1 MDLHVKTF
9 PGAFPALLVIALLT
23 ACSGKE
29 PEKPPVPVAEVA
41 VQVVK
46 TQLVPVTFDFVG
58 QTESS
63 QQVEIRARVNGFLEK
78 RLYNEGAFVKPGQVM
93 FLIDP
98 KPFDADLQ
106 AARAE
111 LAQQKARL
119 STARA
124 NLQRVKPLV
133 ADNALAVKDLDDAT
147 GNEQAATAAVEAAGA
162 KVTNATLNLSYATI
176 TSPVAGL
183 SSFAKV
189 QNGAYVSGQNS
200 VLTYVAKLDPMRV
213 NFSLSENESLRRKDE
228 IAKGL
233 LTKAP
238 NDDYTVELLLADGS
252 TFPARGRITFADA
265 AFSQET
271 GTFLLR
277 AEIPNPEGD
286 LRPGQF
292 VRVRVY
298 GFKRPNAIVVPQRAV
313 QQGPRGAFVW
323 VVSPEGKAVPQPVE
337 AGDWLGDQW
346 LVSSGLKDGAQVVV
360 DGFMRLAPGAPVKT
374 KEVAAPP
381 LPVAALQPPSVPT
394 PTAKGAGASGG
405 GASGGGTGASGT
417 SSAGASGPASGATG
431 SGAAS
436 GASGSGATSGA
447 SGSGTTSGA
456 SASPPSPAASPGTGT
471 QAAASDADAVFFDQ
485 GRSAIDAT
493 GRARLQAVAASL
505 KAQPGARVAVH
516 GFVDASGNAKANAKL
531 AKERAQ
537 AVRDALIAAGIPRER
552 IAMEK
557 PTDIVGGK
565 SPAHARRVDVVVVG
579 AR

>member
-1 MDLHVKTF
+1 MDLHVKTL
-9 PGAFPALLVIALLT
+9 PGAFPALLAIALLA

-29 PEKPPVPVAEVA
+29 PEKPPAPVAEVS

-46 TQLVPVTFDFVG
+46 AQVVPVTFDFVG

-98 KPFDADLQ
+98 KPFEADLQ
-106 AARAE
+106 AARAA
-111 LAQQKARL
+111 LAQQQARL
-119 STARA
+119 NTARA
-124 NLQRVKPLV
+124 NLKRVKPLV
-133 ADNALAVKDLDDAT
+133 ADNALAAKDLDDAT
-147 GNEQAATAAVEAAGA
+147 GSEQAATAAVEAAGA
-162 KVTNATLNLSYATI
+162 NVTNAQLNLSYATI
-176 TSPVAGL
+176 SSPVAGL

-189 QNGAYVSGQNS
+189 QNGAYVNGQNS

-213 NFSLSENESLRRKDE
+213 NFSLSENESLRKKDE

-233 LTKAP
+233 LTRAP
-238 NDDYTVELLLADGS
+238 NDDYTVELLLADGT
-252 TFPARGRITFADA
+252 TFPGRGRITFADA

-277 AEIPNPEGD
+277 AEIPNPDGE

-298 GFKRPNAIVVPQRAV
+298 GFKRPDAIIVPQRAV
-313 QQGPRGAFVW
+313 QQGPRGPFVW
-323 VVSPEGKAVPQPVE
+323 VVNEGKAVPQPVD

-346 LVSSGLKDGAQVVV
+346 LVSSGLKDGAHVVV

-381 LPVAALQPPSVPT
+381 LPVAAVQVPTPSVPT
-394 PTAKGAGASGG
+394 PTAKGGSGAGSSGAGAIG
-405 GASGGGTGASGT
+405 
-417 SSAGASGPASGATG
+417 SGPAGAGT
-431 SGAAS
+431 SASASAA
-436 GASGSGATSGA
+436 
-447 SGSGTTSGA
+447 SGA
-456 SASPPSPAASPGTGT
+456 SASPPSPAASPGTAS
-471 QAAASDADAVFFDQ
+471 QSAASDADAVFFDQ

-493 GRARLQAVAASL
+493 GRARLQAVAATL
-505 KAQPGARVAVH
+505 KSQPGARVAVH
-516 GFVDASGNAKANAKL
+516 GFVDASGNAKANARL

-537 AVRDALIAAGIPRER
+537 AVRDALIAAGVPRER

-565 SPAHARRVDVVVVG
+565 SPAHARRVDVVVAG